1 MRNSE
6 GEKAKLKKEE
16 LEGVTCLNDEKRKLA
31 EKAKKKDG
39 QLMRYLK
46 AEIDREKKIK
56 KFKKRQ
62 EENEKNL
69 KKFMKVK
76 NKELKHMEND
86 RYKDNQNVFERQK
99 LAEQLYS
106 SYDPEMKSKSKPEI
120 NTSNPELNN
129 KSLSKEKKEK
139 NKSKIET
146 LNQQIK
152 DFEKKNEEYKQK
164 ITDMFELKDK
174 KEIKKLI
181 KERKEKMK
189 NEDNSKNIKSVELI
203 KQKLNNLEEKFE
215 IEKFRREMALMKNMD
230 TFHQKINKYL
240 IYKEKKEE
248 KIKNAILK
256 YEQNRE
262 KKKIKETK

>member
-189 NEDNSKNIKSVELI
+189 NEDNSKSIKSVELI

-240 IYKEKKEE
+240 I
-248 KIKNAILK
+248 
-256 YEQNRE
+256 
-262 KKKIKETK
+262 